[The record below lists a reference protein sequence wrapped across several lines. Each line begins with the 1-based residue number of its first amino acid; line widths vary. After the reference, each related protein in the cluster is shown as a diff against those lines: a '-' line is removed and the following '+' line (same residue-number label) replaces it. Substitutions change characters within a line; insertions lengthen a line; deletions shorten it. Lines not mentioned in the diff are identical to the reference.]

1 MIQIQELTFKYTGS
15 KHNALENITL
25 EIEKGG
31 FVGIIGESGAG
42 KTTLCNCINGLIPH
56 HYTGDFYGS
65 VKVDGDDTFDVDAGK
80 LALKV
85 GSVFQDIESQLT
97 GYFVEDEILFG
108 LENFGI
114 PADQI
119 EKRITSALETLGIS
133 ELRHREIST
142 LSGGQKQKVV
152 FAAILALEPQI
163 LVLDEPTGEL
173 DPASSVQIFAL
184 LKKLNEEK
192 GITIVIAEQ
201 KIMLL
206 CEFVKKLIV
215 LEKGT
220 CVHYGEIRSTL
231 THQKEMEEAGINC
244 PRVLTLTGKME
255 KENLLPADCTGE
267 GRICLNANEAAQIV
281 KKAMGTKAL
290 HTAVAE
296 PVEAQKSS
304 DTVLSFQNVSF
315 SYNETA
321 NVKNLNVNIHKGD
334 FTAIIGSNG
343 AGKSTFSKLCNGLLK
358 PSAGDVLVLDK
369 NTKKEKVSNLAKHI
383 GFLFQNPDRQICCG
397 TVREE
402 IAFSLRNNKVPEAEI
417 NTRVENTIKEFGFN
431 PDTEPFNMSRGQRQ
445 RLCLACLIA
454 LNPEILILDEP
465 TTGLDYRECMEVMEK
480 IRQLNENGTTVI
492 MVCHDMEVVL
502 DFAKKIIVM
511 NRGEILGEGPTRK
524 VLSDDTLLNKAR
536 LLPPQIAQVAKLLGP
551 GFEGI
556 FTDDELIARI
566 KETKE
571 AK

>member
-65 VKVDGDDTFDVDAGK
+65 VKIDGDDTFDVDAGK

-119 EKRITSALETLGIS
+119 EKRIASALETLGIS

-281 KKAMGTKAL
+281 KKAIGTKAL
-290 HTAVAE
+290 HTEVAE
-296 PVEAQKSS
+296 PVEALESS

-417 NTRVENTIKEFGFN
+417 KTRVENTIKEFGFN
-431 PDTEPFNMSRGQRQ
+431 GDTEPFNMSRGQRQ

-465 TTGLDYRECMEVMEK
+465 TTGLDYRECMEVMDK

-511 NRGEILGEGPTRK
+511 NRGEILGEGPARK
-524 VLSDDTLLNKAR
+524 VLADDTLLNKAR

>member
-65 VKVDGDDTFDVDAGK
+65 VKVDSEDTFDVDAGK

-119 EKRITSALETLGIS
+119 EKRIASALETLGIS

-281 KKAMGTKAL
+281 KKAIGTKAL
-290 HTAVAE
+290 HTEVAE
-296 PVEAQKSS
+296 PVEALESS

-358 PSAGDVLVLDK
+358 PSAGDVLVLDN

-417 NTRVENTIKEFGFN
+417 KTRVENTIKEFGFN
-431 PDTEPFNMSRGQRQ
+431 GDTEPFNMSRGQRQ

-465 TTGLDYRECMEVMEK
+465 TTGLDYRECMEVMNK

-511 NRGEILGEGPTRK
+511 NRGEILGEGPARK
-524 VLSDDTLLNKAR
+524 VLADDTLLNKAR
-536 LLPPQIAQVAKLLGP
+536 LLPPQIAQVAKLLDP

-571 AK
+571 TK